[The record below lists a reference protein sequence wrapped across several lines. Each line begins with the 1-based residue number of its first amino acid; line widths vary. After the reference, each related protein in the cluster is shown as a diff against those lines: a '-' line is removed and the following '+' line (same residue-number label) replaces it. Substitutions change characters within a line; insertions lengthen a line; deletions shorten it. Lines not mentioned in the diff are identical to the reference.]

1 MKLPVSLAMVS
12 FVLAAGL
19 VQAQTAPAAAPPG
32 PPPAPVQTGL
42 AERAQFA
49 PVLWSPGGVVSRE
62 DSRVASEIAG
72 RVVQVAEVGTELAR
86 GDVLARL
93 DDSMLRLKEQDDQA
107 NLRRIEAQLDYAKKQ
122 EARYEQLVR
131 EKTIAATQ
139 LDLTRSE
146 RQVLEQDRER
156 ARVTLARTRQE
167 RAYAVV
173 RAPFDGVVAE
183 RFAQAGEYLGVGA
196 PVLRL
201 VNTGSLEVTA
211 RAPIALAA
219 LLEAGQPVSVRWD
232 DQLVQAR
239 LRSVVPVGDQA
250 SRQLEVRVVLPA
262 GDWPIGAGVQVALP
276 SAAPRAAV
284 AVPRDALLLRKEGA
298 FVVKVGDDNRTQ
310 RIAVQTG
317 ASRGALVEVKG
328 EVMAGDRLVVR
339 GGERLQAGQQ
349 VTIANQAVAAV
360 PGVARGAR

>member
-1 MKLPVSLAMVS
+1 MKRPLIPVFAL
-12 FVLAAGL
+12 VLAAGL
-19 VQAQTAPAAAPPG
+19 VQAQDAAAPEG
-32 PPPAPVQTGL
+32 PPPAPVQTAL

-72 RVVQVAEVGTELAR
+72 RVVQVAEVGTELRR
-86 GDVLARL
+86 GAVLARL
-93 DDSMLRLKEQDDQA
+93 DDSMLRLKEQDDLA
-107 NLRRIEAQLDYAKKQ
+107 NLRRIEAQLDFARKQ
-122 EARYEQLVR
+122 EQRYQELVR
-131 EKTIAATQ
+131 QNTIAATQ

-146 RQVLEQDRER
+146 RQVLEQDLAR
-156 ARVTLARTRQE
+156 ARVTVARTRQE
-167 RAYAVV
+167 RDYAVV

-219 LLEAGQPVSVRWD
+219 LLQSGQPVSVRWE

-250 SRQLEVRVVLPA
+250 SRQLEVRVVLPG

-284 AVPRDALLLRKEGA
+284 AVPRDALLLRKDGA
-298 FVVKVGDDNRTQ
+298 FVVKVGADDRTQ

-317 ASRGALVEVKG
+317 ASRGDLVEVTG
-328 EVMAGDRLVVR
+328 QVMAGDRLVVR
-339 GGERLQAGQQ
+339 GGERLQAGQR
-349 VTIANQAVAAV
+349 VTVANRAVASV

>member
-1 MKLPVSLAMVS
+1 MKRRTLFAMSSL
-12 FVLAAGL
+12 VLAAGL
-19 VQAQTAPAAAPPG
+19 AQAQSAPAGAPPE

-72 RVVQVAEVGTELAR
+72 RVVQVAEVGTELKR

-93 DDSMLRLKEQDDQA
+93 DDSMLRLKEQDDLA
-107 NLRRIEAQLDYAKKQ
+107 NLRRIEAQLDYARKQ
-122 EARYEQLVR
+122 EKRYEELVR

-146 RQVLEQDRER
+146 RQVLEQDLAR

-167 RAYAVV
+167 RDYAAVH
-173 RAPFDGVVAE
+173 APFDGVVAE

-219 LLEAGQPVSVRWD
+219 LLQAGQPVSVRWD
-232 DQLVQAR
+232 DQLVQAS

-298 FVVKVGDDNRTQ
+298 YVVKVGDDNRTR

-339 GGERLQAGQQ
+339 GAERLQAGQQ
-349 VTIANQAVAAV
+349 VTVANQAVAAV